1 MKEARIEYYR
11 RIKIVPKSELS
22 GSNRLEA
29 RLATSRLRESER
41 KRGTKSRDASESRQK
56 SRLVPPAEY

>member
-1 MKEARIEYYR
+1 MALAKWIAA
-11 RIKIVPKSELS
+11 S
-22 GSNRLEA
+22 GDENALYNSKC

-41 KRGTKSRDASESRQK
+41 ERGTKSRDASESRQK

>member
-1 MKEARIEYYR
+1 MSIMVFRDNTVFINEVFPIGRALFSIF
-11 RIKIVPKSELS
+11 S
-22 GSNRLEA
+22 